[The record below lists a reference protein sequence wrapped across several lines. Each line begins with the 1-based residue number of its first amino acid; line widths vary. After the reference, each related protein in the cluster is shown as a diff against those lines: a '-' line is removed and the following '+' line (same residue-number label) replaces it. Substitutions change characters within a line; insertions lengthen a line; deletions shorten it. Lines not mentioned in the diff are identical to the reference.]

1 MKRSITIVAA
11 SIAIAA
17 LLIYLTKQRQ
27 TSPSLLS
34 VVHADNSKS
43 CSLESVAG
51 NWGITDTGTVVG
63 IGPRAAVGVLTLD
76 GAGTLVNGFATSS
89 LNGTVAAE
97 TFSGTYTVNA
107 NCTGTID
114 ASIFDASTGAEIF
127 ALTLYTAFDD
137 KSQEL
142 RALFTSATTP
152 SGAQLPTVVALTG
165 RKQ

>member
-1 MKRSITIVAA
+1 LNG
-11 SIAIAA
+11 AIA
-17 LLIYLTKQRQ
+17 T
-27 TSPSLLS
+27 
-34 VVHADNSKS
+34 
-43 CSLESVAG
+43 
-51 NWGITDTGTVVG
+51 
-63 IGPRAAVGVLTLD
+63 
-76 GAGTLVNGFATSS
+76 
-89 LNGTVAAE
+89 E

-152 SGAQLPTVVALTG
+152 SGAQLPTVVTLTG

>member
-1 MKRSITIVAA
+1 MKRI
-11 SIAIAA
+11 IAILTS
-17 LLIYLTKQRQ
+17 LLVVAGLLNFARQRGE
-27 TSPSLLS
+27 TSPSSLAI
-34 VVHADNSKS
+34 VHADDSKG
-43 CSLESVAG
+43 CSLGSVAG

-63 IGPRAAVGVLTLD
+63 VGPRAAVGVLTLD
-76 GAGTLVNGFATSS
+76 GAGHLINGFATSS
-89 LNGTVAAE
+89 LNGAIATE

-152 SGAQLPTVVALTG
+152 SGAQLPTVVTLTG

>member
-1 MKRSITIVAA
+1 MKRTITVLAGSLAVAGLLFH
-11 SIAIAA
+11 AI
-17 LLIYLTKQRQ
+17 KQRE
-27 TSPSLLS
+27 TSLS
-34 VVHADNSKS
+34 SPLVVYADDSKA

-76 GAGTLVNGFATSS
+76 GAGHLVNGFATSS

-114 ASIFDASTGAEIF
+114 ANIFDASTGAEIF

-152 SGAQLPTVVALTG
+152 SGAQLPTVVTLTG

>member
-1 MKRSITIVAA
+1 MKRIIAMLAA
-11 SIAIAA
+11 SAA
-17 LLIYLTKQRQ
+17 FVGLVVWGTTAKKNI
-27 TSPSLLS
+27 TSLP
-34 VVHADNSKS
+34 VVHADAPKG
-43 CSLESVAG
+43 CSLETVADNG
-51 NWGITDTGTVVG
+51 TVSDTGTVIG

-76 GAGTLVNGFATSS
+76 GAGHLTNGVATSS
-89 LNGTVAAE
+89 LNGSVAAE

-114 ASIFDASTGAEIF
+114 ANIFDASTGTEIF
-127 ALTLYTAFDD
+127 ALTLYTSFDD

-152 SGAQLPTVVALTG
+152 SGAQLPTVVTLIG